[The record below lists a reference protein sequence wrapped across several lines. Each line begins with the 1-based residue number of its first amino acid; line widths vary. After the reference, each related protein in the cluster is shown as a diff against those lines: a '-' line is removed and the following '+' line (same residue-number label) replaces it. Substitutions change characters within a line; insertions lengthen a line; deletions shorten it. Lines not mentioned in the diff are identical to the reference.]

1 MRKHLF
7 LGILLLIV
15 CGVQA
20 QHITRNYNKTS
31 LPHVLTDIDNASQ
44 RYTINFIYNE
54 LEDFTVTVNLRNRTV
69 PEAIREVLGFYPM
82 RMTVSDSLIFVEC
95 TQKVPT
101 KVIGHIVDQHN
112 QPVPFANVAL
122 LNPSDSSFINGG
134 VTNNGGR
141 LCHTM

>member
-20 QHITRNYNKTS
+20 QHITRNYKNTS

-69 PEAIREVLGFYPM
+69 PEAIREVLGFYPHAHD
-82 RMTVSDSLIFVEC
+82 R
-95 TQKVPT
+95 Q
-101 KVIGHIVDQHN
+101 
-112 QPVPFANVAL
+112 
-122 LNPSDSSFINGG
+122 
-134 VTNNGGR
+134 
-141 LCHTM
+141 

>member
-44 RYTINFIYNE
+44 RYTINFIYRDLCKTLS
-54 LEDFTVTVNLRNRTV
+54 LEICLYHYFFV
-69 PEAIREVLGFYPM
+69 PL
-82 RMTVSDSLIFVEC
+82 
-95 TQKVPT
+95 
-101 KVIGHIVDQHN
+101 
-112 QPVPFANVAL
+112 
-122 LNPSDSSFINGG
+122 
-134 VTNNGGR
+134 
-141 LCHTM
+141 